1 MLQSAPLAQPIR
13 SFSSEKS
20 PNCRS
25 QSPSSKPPFHFLRF
39 RTSYRDNLRYLNSI
53 GIINSDKKI
62 HRNPSP
68 ETLLHILSTVN
79 FLKSKGFSE
88 SHFARLA
95 YLTPQVFSPQV
106 NPADLQPV
114 FDFLTTELA
123 ASEEESRDLIL
134 LCPHILQ
141 SNVQFCLRPTLLYLR
156 DIGVESLNKPTNLNA
171 HLLNTRVKRLEDTA
185 KFLLDIGF
193 SQEEATKFC
202 GRLPAIFGYSIDNN
216 LLPKFEYLVGEME
229 RSLDELK
236 GFPQYFAFSL
246 EKRIKPRHL
255 HLKRRNVVVKEVPL
269 KKMLMW
275 NDKKFY
281 AKWNW

>member
-1 MLQSAPLAQPIR
+1 MLQSASFLQPLC
-13 SFSSEKS
+13 SFSSVRS
-20 PNCRS
+20 PNPHS
-25 QSPSSKPPFHFLRF
+25 ESPSPKPLFLNF

-53 GIINSDKKI
+53 GIINSDTKI

-95 YLTPQVFSPQV
+95 FLIPQVFSPEF

-114 FDFLTTELA
+114 FDFLNNELA
-123 ASEEESRDLIL
+123 ASEEESCAFIL

-141 SNVQFCLRPTLLYLR
+141 SNVQFCLRPTLCYLR
-156 DIGVESLNKPTNLNA
+156 DIGVENLNRPNNLNA
-171 HLLNTRVKRLEDTA
+171 HLLNTRVKKLDEKIR
-185 KFLLDIGF
+185 FLREIGF
-193 SQEEATKFC
+193 SQEESAKIC
-202 GRLPAIFGYSIDNN
+202 ARLPAIFGYSVENN
-216 LLPKFEYLVGEME
+216 LLPKLEYLVGEMD

-236 GFPQYFAFSL
+236 GFPQYLAFSL
-246 EKRIKPRHL
+246 EKRIKPRHM
-255 HLKRRNVVVKEVPL
+255 HLKRRNVEVPL
-269 KKMLMW
+269 KRMLMW

-281 AKWNW
+281 AKWK

>member
-1 MLQSAPLAQPIR
+1 MLHSAYLVQTIC
-13 SFSSEKS
+13 SFSSEKG
-20 PNCRS
+20 PNYRS
-25 QSPSSKPPFHFLRF
+25 QSPSSKPPIHFLRF

-53 GIINSDKKI
+53 GIVNSDRKI

-68 ETLLHILSTVN
+68 ETLLHILSAVN

-95 YLTPQVFSPQV
+95 SLTPQVFSPEF

-156 DIGVESLNKPTNLNA
+156 DIGVENLNKPTNLNA
-171 HLLNTRVKRLEDTA
+171 HLLNTRIQRLEDTVR
-185 KFLLDIGF
+185 FLLDIGF
-193 SQEEATKFC
+193 SQEESTEFC
-202 GRLPAIFGYSIDNN
+202 GRLPAVFGYSIDNN
-216 LLPKFEYLVGEME
+216 LLPKVEYLVCEME

-236 GFPQYFAFSL
+236 GFPQYLAFSL
-246 EKRIKPRHL
+246 DKRIKPRHM
-255 HLKRRNVVVKEVPL
+255 HLKRRNVVKEVPL

-281 AKWNW
+281 AKWK